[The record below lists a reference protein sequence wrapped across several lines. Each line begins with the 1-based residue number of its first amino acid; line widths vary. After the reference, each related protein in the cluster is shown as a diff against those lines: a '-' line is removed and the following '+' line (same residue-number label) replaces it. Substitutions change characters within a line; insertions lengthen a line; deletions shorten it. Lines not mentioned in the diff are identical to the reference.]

1 VNMPTDVDDTAQPL
15 PRPYGVGF
23 EENLGAIEKL
33 VEILATR
40 ESTRI
45 YWGRLSWWGPMRIL
59 RQSFGLLIFL
69 ASFAGIIA
77 PVLTP
82 ASPWQVLVVWF
93 PLLFLALGPSL
104 IGAEAAMLSAEARFK
119 LSARQGNDH
128 RATPGSDRIMESLR
142 DSRRNGWLQIV
153 LGLFAISMMTFS
165 IFNEKGS
172 ISWNMALLIAMV
184 SGLGMSIHTRMTM
197 DDVLNHADALPFLA
211 LYAPTHHPT
220 GITPALSSLIRAHLD
235 PVLAGE
241 WDLWSRR
248 VCEAANPEIS
258 KDEVLER
265 LILLLYLQE
274 SGALPEG
281 KMQSELGEFLD
292 QTCLNDLREHH
303 LFNRGTLLRM
313 IAHAKAW
320 QPGLFRVLARLQ
332 GDLLD
337 HAQVIADEG
346 WRLDVEFENVCFD
359 GQGHL
364 FIALNNQRQQSQRVS
379 IEVHVPG
386 GQPETQT
393 FRLEAPPC
401 AAPSSTLA
409 LFSSSGD
416 DVVTWLPR
424 YLCLGVYLWLG
435 VAWEPNE
442 SGLRTVQVTLRS
454 EDGDLITSRII
465 HSKVHRRLGS
475 GDRRRRRRLR
485 RARKLG
491 LADGSNG

>member
-1 VNMPTDVDDTAQPL
+1 VNMPTDIADTAQPL
-15 PRPYGVGF
+15 PNPYIPGS
-23 EENLGAIEKL
+23 EENLGSIEKL
-33 VEILATR
+33 SKILHSR

-59 RQSFGLLIFL
+59 RQSFGILIFL
-69 ASFAGIIA
+69 AAFVGIVA
-77 PVLTP
+77 PILAPT
-82 ASPWQVLVVWF
+82 SLWQVLALWL

-104 IGAEAAMLSAEARFK
+104 MGAEAAMFSAEARFE

-128 RATPGSDRIMESLR
+128 RATPGSDRIIESLR
-142 DSRRNGWLQIV
+142 DSRRNGWLQIT
-153 LGLFAISMMTFS
+153 LGLFAIGMMAFS
-165 IFNEKGS
+165 SFNEKAS

-184 SGLGMSIHTRMTM
+184 IGLGMSVHTRMTM

-241 WDLWSRR
+241 WDTWSRR
-248 VCEAANPEIS
+248 VCEAANPEMS

-274 SGALPEG
+274 SGALPEE

-292 QTCLNDLREHH
+292 QTCLNDLRQHH

-364 FIALNNQRQQSQRVS
+364 FIALNNQRPQPQRVS

-386 GQPETQT
+386 GQPENQT

-409 LFSSSGD
+409 LFSTTRD
-416 DVVTWLPR
+416 DVVSWLPR
-424 YLCLGVYLWLG
+424 YLCRGVYLWLG

-454 EDGDLITSRII
+454 EDGDLITSRMI

-491 LADGSNG
+491 LADGSNN